1 MTAVH
6 SSSELIQSWRQK
18 YAASNRP
25 TLKCQA
31 ADIAEG
37 LAYEHPPY
45 HVVIDK
51 VS

>member
-1 MTAVH
+1 MH

-18 YAASNRP
+18 YAESNRP
-25 TLKCQA
+25 TFNCQA

-37 LAYEHPPY
+37 LAYDHTPY